1 MQQLLAITRKE
12 FYLWVKKPGSW
23 ILVFVI
29 PFLFIWIIQ
38 TVFGS
43 TGNPVV
49 TIYAVNEDKGR
60 DAARVMSA
68 LKEADHLEIEEIQTR
83 EEADRR
89 VGRGERMAALIV
101 PKDFSQ
107 ALKTTRGAQIQL
119 IIDPARSDQANIVT
133 GLVNASLAPMLID
146 AEVSRGVEAGIS
158 DVLKAIEPTSTP
170 TPAPTEPAGTSTP
183 EAPIPAPIPEDDSQ
197 VKKFFTAAIK
207 GVVSSQVQDALDNPQ
222 VQLSV
227 QASEVD
233 AAVRQPSL
241 LDHLVPGF
249 SLMFVFF
256 LISNLAVTV
265 IEERQT
271 GTLRRLLVA
280 PIPRSR
286 ILLGKM
292 LPYFLISVV
301 QMTLV
306 FGLSKLAFG
315 IDLGHSLLG
324 LGVIIAASSLA
335 MASLGILV
343 ASLAQTEGQA
353 DGLGIVLV
361 LAMAVISGSMFPSIF
376 IPGLQYVTPHYWA
389 MQGFLN
395 IIARAGGVET
405 VLRPAGVLLTMAAV
419 FFTIGAI
426 RFRFE

>member
-1 MQQLLAITRKE
+1 MQQLMAIARKE
-12 FYLWVKKPGSW
+12 FSLWVKKPGSW

-29 PFLFIWIIQ
+29 PFLCIWIMQ
-38 TVFGS
+38 TVFGG

-68 LKEADHLEIEEIQTR
+68 LKEADHLEIEEIKTR

-133 GLVNASLAPMLID
+133 GLVNASLAPILID
-146 AEVSRGVEAGIS
+146 AEVSRGVEAGLS
-158 DVLKAIEPTSTP
+158 DILKAIEPTSTP
-170 TPAPTEPAGTSTP
+170 TPAPTEPAGTLTP
-183 EAPIPAPIPEDDSQ
+183 EAPTPAPIPQDDSQ

-315 IDLGHSLLG
+315 IDLGHSMLG